1 MARINLLPWRQEQRK
16 ERQRQFLT
24 VLGLSAALMAL
35 IIFAVHL
42 QYGRMISSQN
52 SRNALL
58 QRHIAQVE
66 EQLKEIKGLEKE
78 KERLLA
84 RMKVIQELQ
93 LNRPEIVRVF
103 DEIVRT
109 VPDGVVLSSMAQKG
123 RSLTL
128 KGDAQSNARVSSFMR
143 NLDASPSFS
152 NPSLSV
158 IEIDP
163 KSPEKARKFVLRVT
177 QITPEQATEK
187 N

>member
-1 MARINLLPWRQEQRK
+1 MAHINLLPWRQDQRK

-24 VLGLSAALMAL
+24 MLGLSAALMAL

-42 QYGRMISSQN
+42 QYGRMISTQN
-52 SRNALL
+52 SRNAML
-58 QRHIAQVE
+58 QRHITEVE
-66 EQLKEIKGLEKE
+66 AQLKEIQNLEKE

-109 VPDGVVLSSMAQKG
+109 VPDGVVLSNMQQAG

-143 NLDASPSFS
+143 NLNGSSSFS
-152 NPSLSV
+152 NPLLEV
-158 IEIDP
+158 IEVDP
-163 KSPEKARKFVLRVT
+163 KSPEKARKFSLRAT
-177 QITPEQATEK
+177 QVTPEPVTEK
-187 N
+187 K